1 MRRHWK
7 IVALAALVC
16 CLVPGAFAA
25 LSIGNIAISPSGAL
39 ISGQTQVSSTFTIN
53 FPVSGGKTFDE
64 QDMLQ
69 LSTQMDSPTWTYTI
83 VLDGVDSPAKTEIGT
98 NVNINGWILSY
109 PSKREVSMKVT
120 MTGTAPT
127 VNGSEEK
134 VVIAVRELDSRG
146 NMITGTEVAKKM
158 MVINPAQI
166 QQSIA
171 SAQGSLATLRSEI
184 DAVAVPGL
192 DTGAVEQK
200 YAQASSAIQ
209 NAQKTADYSKAS
221 GYLND
226 AKKAMSDAENLV
238 KALNV
243 QKVID
248 EANKPVDETDSIITY
263 LKVNKSMASD
273 NRLAPIMAER
283 ERAADLVVDARD
295 LLSQGKYDDA
305 ITKANEA
312 AAKGQE
318 ALAAATALKKD
329 VDANP
334 VFAVGG
340 ALAGLLAGGL
350 LIIVAV
356 VVIAVV
362 AVLGFLFF
370 KRRRRRM
377 DELG

>member
-1 MRRHWK
+1 
-7 IVALAALVC
+7 
-16 CLVPGAFAA
+16 
-25 LSIGNIAISPSGAL
+25 
-39 ISGQTQVSSTFTIN
+39 
-53 FPVSGGKTFDE
+53 
-64 QDMLQ
+64 
-69 LSTQMDSPTWTYTI
+69 MDSPTWTYTI